1 MFRGDA
7 ASMRSHDVVLAFRPF
22 FASLSALS
30 VLDLK
35 KNAQEAYLK
44 SVQLNAKERKKEYV
58 DIC

>member
-22 FASLSALS
+22 FVSLSALS

-35 KNAQEAYLK
+35 KNAYEPEKCTAQGKGE
-44 SVQLNAKERKKEYV
+44 KKECV
-58 DIC
+58 DI